1 MWLTVPSV
9 LSACSAAA
17 STDSTAPS
25 TPSLDEWASMSSRS
39 LLWRSKRSEPRV
51 WRRRCSAAT
60 WLRGL
65 SGLATSGSS
74 PQPPWLAAW
83 TSSLRASPALPLPQP
98 ANVWAAPTTGGSGPR
113 SSGAFAKLGPDGSF
127 WKTFEGSYLSS
138 MEPPS
143 EKFSQTWPVSGSL
156 RSGVCSRRPPLVPL
170 ISASGSSSSEV
181 VRWPTPDTAPEAKN
195 AGSNRTTGP
204 KSLGAAATANWPTPT
219 AGDAEA
225 AGGRNT
231 PGSKANPGV
240 SLTEAAQW
248 RTPATVSLGYKAE
261 TLSDADGSPARP
273 GRRAY
278 RRRPDGSVVNSSV
291 TLDMQAEMLW
301 GTPMASD
308 RAQEPRDVHHG
319 VQLANQASVF
329 PTPAARD
336 YRAPNSAESQER
348 RGRAEATGQ
357 QLPNFVEH
365 YLPTSETSSSMWSTP
380 NARDEKNPGGS
391 TGPRSQ
397 RKAEQGWTVDLNDQA
412 AFWATPPGD
421 GLPSS
426 VTGQDQPSDD
436 PPASPQDPPTEP
448 PGPRSSPPRPP
459 SRRQLVLL
467 WIDAWLRPRSVAH
480 FAALSPEEIV
490 RTAGAPPLELQ
501 RLLPEVFVRPRL
513 NPEFVSWMMDVPS
526 GWWNFTALTSF
537 APAETPS
544 SKPKRRKRSGS
555 SGSASS
561 VDPLSALE

>member
-83 TSSLRASPALPLPQP
+83 TSSLRASPALPLPRP
-98 ANVWAAPTTGGSGPR
+98 VSAWAAPTTAGSGPR

-127 WKTFEGSYLSS
+127 WKTSEGSYLSS

-156 RSGVCSRRPPLVPL
+156 RNGVCSRRPPLAPL
-170 ISASGSSSSEV
+170 TSANGSSSSEAV
-181 VRWPTPDTAPEAKN
+181 KWPTP
-195 AGSNRTTGP
+195 AG
-204 KSLGAAATANWPTPT
+204 LGATDRTGHEGAGVEFAKKVANWPSPT
-219 AGDAEA
+219 AGDAKA
-225 AGGRNT
+225 AGSRNL
-231 PGSKANPGV
+231 PGSNAHIGV
-240 SLTEAAQW
+240 SLT
-248 RTPATVSLGYKAE
+248 
-261 TLSDADGSPARP
+261 
-273 GRRAY
+273 
-278 RRRPDGSVVNSSV
+278 
-291 TLDMQAEMLW
+291 DMVQ
-301 GTPMASD
+301 
-308 RAQEPRDVHHG
+308 RDVHHG

-348 RGRAEATGQ
+348 RGRVDATGQ

-365 YLPTSETSSSMWSTP
+365 CLPTSETSSSMWSTP

-421 GLPSS
+421 DLPSS
-426 VTGQDQPSDD
+426 VTRQDRPSDD
-436 PPASPQDPPTEP
+436 PLASLQVPPTDP

-561 VDPLSALE
+561 VDPISALE